1 MPRIQ
6 QLSTQVINKIAA
18 GEVIERPASVVKE
31 LLENS
36 VDAGAT
42 RIDVDIEEGGAELIR
57 ITDNGCGI
65 DPEDFP
71 LAVSS
76 HATSKLREADD
87 LFRVMT
93 MGFRGEALASISEV
107 SRFRIRSGTSE
118 SDTAYELTVDA
129 GESSDVK
136 PTAGAVGTQIE
147 VRELFCSVPVRRK
160 FLKRASTE
168 FGHIS
173 EQFTRIALS
182 NPRLHLTLRHNG
194 KSVYELPPCDRLA
207 DRLALFFGRELAESL
222 IWVENAAGV
231 DDEHMIRLWGYV
243 APPNFS
249 HNTRKQQYLFLN
261 GRWFQDRSLQ
271 HALGEAY
278 RGLLMVGRQPIGFL
292 FLEMPAA
299 MVDVNV
305 HPAKSEVRFVDSS
318 NCYRLLL
325 STLRTKFLTLDLPGK
340 LDAEKMKPDVPEEKQ
355 LEMRVDFA
363 DWAKEALSSAPTPTP
378 ESSSQS
384 SSYGVPTTSP
394 VSPIPAP
401 GHVDPFTVPDH
412 GDRST
417 SAVAEGN
424 DPAFV
429 APTPIENDSL
439 GSDVAHRKPIA
450 PTMREWSAR
459 QQPPSAATQFE
470 PATFRALQV
479 HDTYLVVETTDGLT
493 VIDQHALHERVMYE
507 SLRRRVLSGD
517 VEIQKLLIPTPVEL
531 APREAAT
538 LEDHQELLSE
548 LGIEIEPFGNA
559 TVLVSSLPPM
569 LAKADLTALMRDVAE
584 QLESSAKK
592 TERRDLIDSLLHM
605 MSCKAAIK
613 AGQRLKTEEI
623 DALLSQRDL
632 IDDSHHCPHGRPTAL
647 TLSRDE
653 LDKQFGRLG

>member
-31 LLENS
+31 LLENA

-65 DPEDFP
+65 DPDDFP
-71 LAVSS
+71 LAVAS

-107 SRFRIRSGTSE
+107 SRFRIRSRTPEGE
-118 SDTAYELTVDA
+118 AAHELTVDA
-129 GESSDVK
+129 GKIGTVK
-136 PTAGAVGTQIE
+136 PTSGAVGTQIE

-160 FLKRASTE
+160 FMKRASTE

-173 EQFTRIALS
+173 EQFTRVALA

-194 KSVYELPPCDRLA
+194 KSVFELPPCERLV

-231 DDEHMIRLWGYV
+231 DDEHLIRMWGYV
-243 APPNFS
+243 APPSFS

-292 FLEMPAA
+292 FLEMPAE

-325 STLRTKFLTLDLPGK
+325 STLRTKFLTLDFKSK
-340 LDAEKMKPDVPEEKQ
+340 LDADKLKPDVTPEKQ

-363 DWAKEALSSAPTPTP
+363 DWAKDALAKAPSPSTPPLGNVVASSVGSIVSPEVGTLLEDRPRAGVGTPVAELIAAVPHEADAAAGVEHEASADRLLAPT
-378 ESSSQS
+378 ERLD
-384 SSYGVPTTSP
+384 
-394 VSPIPAP
+394 A
-401 GHVDPFTVPDH
+401 
-412 GDRST
+412 
-417 SAVAEGN
+417 A
-424 DPAFV
+424 
-429 APTPIENDSL
+429 IE
-439 GSDVAHRKPIA
+439 PQ
-450 PTMREWSAR
+450 RER
-459 QQPPSAATQFE
+459 FE

-479 HDTYLVVETTDGLT
+479 HDTYLVVETGEGLT
-493 VIDQHALHERVMYE
+493 VIDQHALHERIMYE
-507 SLRRRVLSGD
+507 TLRRRVLAGD
-517 VEIQKLLIPTPVEL
+517 VEVQKMLIPTTVEL

-538 LEDHQELLSE
+538 LADHAELLAE
-548 LGIEIEPFGNA
+548 LGLEIEQFGNG
-559 TVLVSSLPPM
+559 TVLLSSLPPM
-569 LAKADLTALMRDVAE
+569 LAKADPAALLREVAE
-584 QLESSAKK
+584 QLESSAKR

-613 AGQRLKTEEI
+613 AGQRLKPEEI
-623 DALLSQRDL
+623 DALLAQRDL

-653 LDKQFGRLG
+653 LDRQFGRLG

>member
-1 MPRIQ
+1 MSRIQ
-6 QLSTQVINKIAA
+6 QLSPQVINKIAA

-31 LLENS
+31 LLENA

-42 RIDVDIEEGGAELIR
+42 RIDVDVEEGGAELIR

-71 LAVSS
+71 LAVAS

-107 SRFRIRSGTSE
+107 SRFRVRSRTPE

-129 GESSDVK
+129 GKAGDVK
-136 PTAGAVGTQIE
+136 PTSGAVGTQIE

-173 EQFTRIALS
+173 EQFTRVALA

-194 KSVYELPPCDRLA
+194 KSVYELPPVDRLA

-231 DDEHMIRLWGYV
+231 DDDHMIRLWGYV
-243 APPNFS
+243 APPSFS

-271 HALGEAY
+271 HAFGEAY

-292 FLEMPAA
+292 FFDMPAS

-325 STLRTKFLTLDLPGK
+325 STLRTKFLTLDLPSK
-340 LDAEKMKPDVPEEKQ
+340 LDADKLKPDVPDEKQ

-363 DWAKEALSSAPTPTP
+363 DWAKDALATAPTPSPAPIRT
-378 ESSSQS
+378 ESVAS
-384 SSYGVPTTSP
+384 TS
-394 VSPIPAP
+394 SPIA
-401 GHVDPFTVPDH
+401 HSAHTTDSATAIADV
-412 GDRST
+412 
-417 SAVAEGN
+417 AVAETAEEE
-424 DPAFV
+424 DPHLVAATQIEPEAFG
-429 APTPIENDSL
+429 ASTEHQGPT
-439 GSDVAHRKPIA
+439 AT
-450 PTMREWSAR
+450 TMRDWSEQ
-459 QQPPSAATQFE
+459 QQPPSTTTQFE

-479 HDTYLVVETTDGLT
+479 HDTYLVVETADGLT
-493 VIDQHALHERVMYE
+493 VIDQHALHERIMYE
-507 SLRRRVLSGD
+507 TLRRRALAGD
-517 VEIQKLLIPTPVEL
+517 LEIQKLLIPATVEL

-559 TVLVSSLPPM
+559 TILVNSLPPM
-569 LAKADLTALMRDVAE
+569 LARADLTVLLREVSE

-592 TERRDLIDSLLHM
+592 TDRRDLIDSLLHM

-613 AGQRLKTEEI
+613 AGQRLKQEEI

>member
-6 QLSTQVINKIAA
+6 QLSPQVINKIAA
-18 GEVIERPASVVKE
+18 GEVIERPSSVVKE

-65 DPEDFP
+65 EPDDFP
-71 LAVSS
+71 LAVAS

-107 SRFRIRSGTSE
+107 SRFRIRSRTAE

-129 GESSDVK
+129 GKSGEVK
-136 PTAGAVGTQIE
+136 PTSGAVGTQIE

-168 FGHIS
+168 FGHVS
-173 EQFTRIALS
+173 EQFTRVALA

-194 KSVYELPPCDRLA
+194 KSVYDLPPCDRLA

-222 IWVENAAGV
+222 IWVENAAGI
-231 DDEHMIRLWGYV
+231 DDDHIIKLWGYV
-243 APPNFS
+243 APPSHS
-249 HNTRKQQYLFLN
+249 HNTRKQQYMFLN
-261 GRWFQDRSLQ
+261 GRCFQDRSLQ
-271 HALGEAY
+271 HALSEAY
-278 RGLLMVGRQPIGFL
+278 RGLLMVGRQPIAFL
-292 FLEMPAA
+292 FLEMPASL
-299 MVDVNV
+299 VDVNV
-305 HPAKSEVRFVDSS
+305 HPAKTEVRFVDAS
-318 NCYRLLL
+318 NCYRLVL
-325 STLRTKFLTLDLPGK
+325 STLRTKFLTLDLPSK
-340 LDAEKMKPDVPEEKQ
+340 LDAEKMKPDVAPETQ

-363 DWAKEALSSAPTPTP
+363 EWAKDALASAPTPSPTALPTP
-378 ESSSQS
+378 TITSHEQS
-384 SSYGVPTTSP
+384 WTAAD
-394 VSPIPAP
+394 PA
-401 GHVDPFTVPDH
+401 DMATAL
-412 GDRST
+412 R
-417 SAVAEGN
+417 VAEG
-424 DPAFV
+424 DHPSHV
-429 APTPIENDSL
+429 AASPIDAHSL
-439 GSDVAHRKPIA
+439 GTSIAHQKPIA

-459 QQPPSAATQFE
+459 HAPPSSATRFE

-479 HDTYLVVETTDGLT
+479 HDTYLVVETTEGLT
-493 VIDQHALHERVMYE
+493 VIDQHALHERIMYE
-507 SLRRRVLSGD
+507 TLRRRVLAGD
-517 VEIQKLLIPTPVEL
+517 VEVQKLLIPASIEL

-538 LEDHQELLSE
+538 LEDHKELLAE
-548 LGIEIEPFGNA
+548 LGIEVEPFGSA
-559 TVLVSSLPPM
+559 TILVSSLPPM
-569 LAKADLTALMRDVAE
+569 LAKADLTVLLREVAE

-613 AGQRLKTEEI
+613 AGQKLKPEEI

-653 LDKQFGRLG
+653 LDRQFGRLG

>member
-1 MPRIQ
+1 MPRIH

-57 ITDNGCGI
+57 ITDNGCGV

-71 LAVSS
+71 LAVAS

-107 SRFRIRSGTSE
+107 SRFRIRSRTPE
-118 SDTAYELTVDA
+118 ADAAYELSVDA
-129 GESSDVK
+129 GKMGALK
-136 PTAGAVGTQIE
+136 PTSGAIGTQIE

-173 EQFTRIALS
+173 EQFTRVALA
-182 NPRLHLTLRHNG
+182 NPQLHLTLRHNG
-194 KSVYELPPCDRLA
+194 KSVFELPPCDRLA

-231 DDEHMIRLWGYV
+231 DDDHIIKIWGYV
-243 APPNFS
+243 APPSFS

-325 STLRTKFLTLDLPGK
+325 STLRTKFLTLDLPNK
-340 LDAEKMKPDVPEEKQ
+340 LDADKLKPDTPPEKQ

-363 DWAKEALSSAPTPTP
+363 DWAKQALATAPTPNATAAW
-378 ESSSQS
+378 
-384 SSYGVPTTSP
+384 PTTSGSDAPAVGTFAQQTLSPTSDLTRPDAGYESPTAQPGVTSLDSQDP
-394 VSPIPAP
+394 V
-401 GHVDPFTVPDH
+401 
-412 GDRST
+412 
-417 SAVAEGN
+417 
-424 DPAFV
+424 FV
-429 APTPIENDSL
+429 ANQAVPTLP
-439 GSDVAHRKPIA
+439 
-450 PTMREWSAR
+450 SAR
-459 QQPPSAATQFE
+459 TQFE

-479 HDTYLVVETTDGLT
+479 HDTYLVVETGDGLT
-493 VIDQHALHERVMYE
+493 VIDQHALHERIMYE
-507 SLRRRVLSGD
+507 TLRRRVLAGD
-517 VEIQKLLIPTPVEL
+517 VEVQKMLIPTTVEL

-538 LEDHQELLSE
+538 LDDHKEMLVE
-548 LGIEIEPFGNA
+548 LGLEIEQFGNG
-559 TVLVSSLPPM
+559 TVLLSSLPPM
-569 LAKADLTALMRDVAE
+569 LSRADPAALLREIAE

-613 AGQRLKTEEI
+613 AGQKLKTEEI
-623 DALLSQRDL
+623 DFLLGQRDL

-647 TLSRDE
+647 TLSREE
-653 LDKQFGRLG
+653 LDRQFGRLG